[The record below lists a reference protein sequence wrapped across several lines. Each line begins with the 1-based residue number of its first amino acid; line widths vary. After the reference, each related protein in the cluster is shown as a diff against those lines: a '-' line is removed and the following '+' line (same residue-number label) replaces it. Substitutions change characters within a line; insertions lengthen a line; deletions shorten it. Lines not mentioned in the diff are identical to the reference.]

1 VPSQFSY
8 DAVIVGSGPNGL
20 AAAVRLAQE
29 KLSVL
34 VLEAEPTIGGGVRS
48 AEITLP
54 GFTHDICSAIHPLG
68 VGSPF
73 FRKLPLEKHGLR
85 WIQPDLPLAH
95 PLPDGSAALLCRSV
109 EDTAT
114 GLGSD
119 AAAYRNLFAT
129 LSKHW
134 DALVDEILRPFL
146 HWPKHPWLMASFG
159 FGGLQ
164 SASAAIKSRFSGEA
178 ASALFAGLAAHSF
191 LPLEQR
197 PSAAFGMILGMLGH
211 GVGWPLPKGGSQR
224 IADALAS
231 LLRSMGGEIRTGVRI
246 ESAEQLPLARATL
259 FDVTPRQLLRI
270 FGDRLPGSYRNRLER
285 FRYGPGVFK
294 VDYALNAPIPWR
306 SVKCARAGTVHIC
319 GTWEEVALSEREVS
333 QGKEPERPFVLLAQP
348 SIFDS
353 TRAPAGEHTAW
364 AYCHVP
370 HGSTVDMSERIEK
383 QIERFAPGFRDCVL
397 VRHRM
402 NTAHMEQH
410 NANLV
415 GGDINGGLADLRQLV
430 ARPVLGRRPYRTALP
445 GIYLCSS
452 STPPGGGVHGMC
464 GFHAAQ
470 AALNDVFGK
479 SG

>member
-1 VPSQFSY
+1 MPGQFSY
-8 DAVIVGSGPNGL
+8 DAVVVGSGPNGL

-34 VLEAEPTIGGGVRS
+34 VLEAAPTIGGGVRS
-48 AEITLP
+48 AEMTLP

-73 FRKLPLEKHGLR
+73 FRQLPLEKHSLH

-95 PLPDGSAALLCRSV
+95 PLPDGTAAVLSRSV
-109 EDTAT
+109 DQT
-114 GLGSD
+114 
-119 AAAYRNLFAT
+119 AAAFGPDAKAYRQLFDRF
-129 LSKHW
+129 SSQW
-134 DALVDEILRPFL
+134 DHLAREILRPFL
-146 HWPKHPWLMASFG
+146 HWPSHPWLLARFG
-159 FGGLQ
+159 LKGLQ
-164 SASAAIKSRFSGEA
+164 SASGLIKSHFSQETA
-178 ASALFAGLAAHSF
+178 RALFAGLAAHSF

-197 PSAAFGMILGMLGH
+197 PSAAFGLILGMLGH

-231 LLRSMGGEIRTGVRI
+231 VLRSLGGEIKTGMKI
-246 ESAEQLPLARATL
+246 EHADQLPLARATL
-259 FDVTPRQLLRI
+259 FDVTPRQLLLI
-270 FGDRLPGSYRNRLER
+270 LGDRLPSSYREKLQK

-294 VDYALNAPIPWR
+294 VDFALGSPIPWQAQA
-306 SVKCARAGTVHIC
+306 CARAGTVHVC
-319 GTWEEVALSEREVS
+319 GTWAEVARSETEIAE
-333 QGKEPERPFVLLAQP
+333 GKAPQQPFVLLAQP
-348 SIFDS
+348 SVFDP

-370 HGSTVDMSERIEK
+370 HGSTFDMSERIEK

-397 VRHRM
+397 GRHCM
-402 NTAHMEQH
+402 NTAHLEQH

-415 GGDINGGLADLRQLV
+415 GGDINGGLADLRQLI
-430 ARPVLGRRPYRTALP
+430 ARPVLNRNPYKTPLP

-464 GFHAAQ
+464 GFNAAET
-470 AALNDVFGK
+470 ALRDVFRR
-479 SG
+479 

>member
-1 VPSQFSY
+1 VRSQFSY

-34 VLEAEPTIGGGVRS
+34 VIEAEPSIGGGVRS
-48 AEITLP
+48 AEVTLP

-68 VGSPF
+68 LGSPF
-73 FRKLPLEKHGLR
+73 FRRLSLEKHGLR

-95 PLPDGSAALLCRSV
+95 PLPDGTAAALFRSV
-109 EDTAT
+109 EETASAS
-114 GLGSD
+114 GPD
-119 AAAYRNLFAT
+119 AGPYRKLFERFSAR
-129 LSKHW
+129 W
-134 DALVDEILRPFL
+134 DELAGEILQPFL
-146 HWPKHPWLMASFG
+146 HWPNHPWLLTAFG
-159 FGGLQ
+159 LVGLKP
-164 SASAAIKSRFSGEA
+164 AADLIKSRFSGQR

-197 PSAAFGMILGMLGH
+197 PSAAFGLILGMLGH
-211 GVGWPLPKGGSQR
+211 GVGWPLPKGGAQR

-231 LLRSMGGEIRTGVRI
+231 LLRSLGGEIKTGIRI
-246 ESAEQLPLARATL
+246 QHPEELPLARATL
-259 FDVTPRQLLRI
+259 FDITPRQLLRI
-270 FGDRLPGSYRNRLER
+270 LGDRLPATYRTRLEK

-294 VDYALNAPIPWR
+294 VDYALATPVPWKAPE
-306 SVKCARAGTVHIC
+306 CARAGTVHVC

-333 QGKEPERPFVLLAQP
+333 QGREPERPFVLLAQP
-348 SIFDS
+348 SLFDP

-370 HGSTVDMSERIEK
+370 HGSTFDMSERIEN

-397 VRHRM
+397 ARHCM
-402 NTAHMEQH
+402 NTAHMQQH
-410 NANLV
+410 NANLI

-430 ARPVLGRRPYRTALP
+430 ARPVLSRNPYRIPLP
-445 GIYLCSS
+445 GFYLCSS

-464 GFHAAQ
+464 GFHAAE
-470 AALNDVFGK
+470 ATLKDVFK
-479 SG
+479 